1 MNYDLS
7 GKVALVT
14 GATSGLGR
22 HFVEL
27 LSRHGARV
35 AAAGRRVERLKEVAR
50 AIEDSGGACLPVE
63 LDVTDA
69 QAVVRA
75 LDAVERRFGS
85 VNVLVNNAG
94 MSIQGL
100 ATEIRPEDFDAII
113 GTNLRGPFLL
123 ATEVARRL
131 MARKAPGNII
141 NVGSIGSFRVLP
153 GLTAYC
159 TSKAALAMMSQCLAR
174 EWARSGINV
183 NALCPGYIET
193 ELNADWFKS
202 DKGVAQIKGFPR
214 RRLAELSDL
223 DGMFLLL
230 ASDASRAITGSL
242 LTVDDAQSL

>member
-22 HFVEL
+22 HFAEL

-35 AAAGRRVERLKEVAR
+35 AAAGRRVERLEEVAR
-50 AIEDSGGACLPVE
+50 AIEGSGGKCLPVE

-69 QAVVRA
+69 QAVGPA
-75 LDAVERRFGS
+75 LDGVERHFGS

-94 MSIQGL
+94 ISIQGL
-100 ATEIRPEDFDAII
+100 ATNIRPEDFDAVIS
-113 GTNLRGPFLL
+113 TNLRAPFLL

-131 MARKAPGNII
+131 MARKAPGTII
-141 NVGSIGSFRVLP
+141 NIGSIGSFRVLP

-193 ELNADWFKS
+193 ELNAGWFKT
-202 DKGVAQIKGFPR
+202 DKGAAQVETFPR
-214 RRLAELSDL
+214 KRLAELADL

-230 ASDASRAITGSL
+230 ASDESRAITGSV
-242 LTVDDAQSL
+242 LTVDDGQSL